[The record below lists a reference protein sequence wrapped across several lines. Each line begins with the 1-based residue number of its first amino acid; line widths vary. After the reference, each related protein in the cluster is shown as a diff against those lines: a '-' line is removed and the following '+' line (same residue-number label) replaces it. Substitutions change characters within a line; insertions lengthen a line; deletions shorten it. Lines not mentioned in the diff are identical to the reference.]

1 MDLTD
6 QLSQSHLAD
15 PDFLTNNVPP
25 IMHPNLNPVRLYII
39 LSIVLLYIFICFVV
53 FCCIKTANTGYI
65 KLHGLLQNSSDDPSM
80 C

>member
-39 LSIVLLYIFICFVV
+39 LSIVLL
-53 FCCIKTANTGYI
+53 
-65 KLHGLLQNSSDDPSM
+65 
-80 C
+80 